1 LWIKQGGEETLYS
14 YKQEKEIP
22 QSHIDFFNDLPIYMI
37 TEQNELIIHGGIPYK
52 VYKHSINNNKDLK
65 SSLLNYIHDK
75 EVISSML

>member
-1 LWIKQGGEETLYS
+1 
-14 YKQEKEIP
+14 
-22 QSHIDFFNDLPIYMI
+22 LPIYII

-75 EVISSML
+75 EVTSSMLWDRSMFYTIRNKNKIETMDEKQLK